1 MMGTRQQ
8 EQRQR
13 KDHDDV
19 GPIGAASHGEAPAM
33 DTERYR
39 PQSIREIAAMAPVQR
54 KADGGALAGGD
65 VQSVASA
72 GVAGAGHALPHLG
85 TIQNS
90 FGRHD
95 VGGVQAHTDGAA
107 AASSSALGAKAYATG
122 DHVAFRGAPDLH
134 TAAHE
139 AAHVVQ
145 QRAGVARKAID
156 ERSESGGRG
165 PAGSAGGEGARPL
178 SIDGGASDSFE
189 QHADRVADA
198 VVGGQSAEPLL
209 DQVAGQG
216 QSAPAATIQ
225 RKPESEQE
233 EDAPAHQTYEPTW
246 DEVVAAAQ
254 DDEAALAILDVAWID
269 GLSGD
274 LREQIDGSFTVGKE
288 HAAVAV
294 IKKKQAAAIEKK
306 FATDKKALEKETKER
321 LGPKAKK
328 SEIQADAE
336 YQEAMAEL
344 GTKHDQDVA
353 KVEADAQA
361 EVAGQRRKFKAG
373 STKVKPPTEVSWM
386 EGRLL
391 SRVNFMAWG
400 IALLG
405 SASAVKT
412 HFSGI
417 GEVPNAGGLRLAS
430 EPKARFVKAR
440 SWFEDKFPGNTFRS
454 TSVGQSLRGRHQ
466 GDHSRG
472 EQGHPLGISVDFDAY
487 DNPHQKDAVAK
498 FMLKQ
503 FGGTTKTVAGKTE
516 RTEGD
521 NRMELPADSWDQ
533 VRQMGKDMDAGHEPT
548 EKQLAFL
555 KQSDDAYDEM
565 FATSQRFQESM
576 KDQMPALRTAQS
588 IYISQVRP
596 GRQRLVEIDGE
607 LAKARAAAAKK
618 AKDDAAA
625 VDADPKVVALTAEQ
639 TQLKAAIEPLQV
651 QVNETLKAAFAPW
664 VKEMQG
670 YIEQQQAAHS
680 EADMALK
687 VDSKVAHEVGPK
699 IQKAKKPAQLKEI
712 LNNKKYK
719 PLFADFDAAL
729 IDSEFEVA
737 KEKMAK
743 RAEDVASARDAAGEV
758 WFREEL
764 IKRLSDP
771 ESVFGAGERKEND
784 GKVTYSASK
793 AVADPT
799 VMQYL
804 ERGFVRHD
812 ELNVPGDGIDDNTV
826 KKVFNGEFIQAML
839 LHGFFTG
846 AAWNSAVD
854 TMHFDFLD
862 GYDKIVGSPGGD
874 KKFGPTD

>member
-1 MMGTRQQ
+1 MIGTRQQ

-13 KDHDDV
+13 KDLHDDI
-19 GPIGAASHGEAPAM
+19 GPIGSASHGAAGM

-39 PQSIREIAAMAPVQR
+39 PQAIGEIASLAPVQR
-54 KADGGALAGGD
+54 KADGQAQGD
-65 VQSVASA
+65 VQSLAQT
-72 GVAGAGHALPHLG
+72 GVAGAGHALPHVD
-85 TIQNS
+85 TIQKS
-90 FGRHD
+90 FGRHN
-95 VGGVQAHTDGAA
+95 VSQVQAHTDGAA
-107 AASSSALGAKAYATG
+107 AASSSALGATAYATG

-156 ERSESGGRG
+156 
-165 PAGSAGGEGARPL
+165 
-178 SIDGGASDSFE
+178 GGAGDSFE

-198 VVGGQSAEPLL
+198 VVGGRSAEPLL

-216 QSAPAATIQ
+216 ASAPAATIQ
-225 RKPESEQE
+225 RKGDPDAE
-233 EDAPAHQTYEPTW
+233 EEAAAPAHETYEPTW
-246 DEVVAAAQ
+246 DEVVAAAK
-254 DDEAALAILDVAWID
+254 DDEAAMAMLDVAWID

-288 HAAVAV
+288 HAAIAV

-306 FATDKKALEKETKER
+306 FAADKKDLEKETKAR

-328 SEIQADAE
+328 ADIQGDAG
-336 YQEAMAEL
+336 YQTSMTDL
-344 GTKHDQDVA
+344 GTKHDQDIA
-353 KVEADAQA
+353 KVEADAAA
-361 EVAGQRRKFKAG
+361 EVAGQRKKFSAA
-373 STKVKPPTEVSWM
+373 STKIKPPGEVSWM

-405 SASAVKT
+405 SASAVKA
-412 HFSGI
+412 HFSSI
-417 GEVPNAGGLRLAS
+417 GDVPNAGGLKLAS
-430 EPKARFVKAR
+430 EAGARFVKAR
-440 SWFEDKFPGNTFRS
+440 TWFEDKFPGNTFRS

-466 GDHSRG
+466 GDHPRG

-487 DNPHQKDAVAK
+487 DNPHQKDAVAR

-503 FGGTTKTVAGKTE
+503 FGGTTKTVDGKTQ
-516 RTEGD
+516 RTEGHNKMD
-521 NRMELPADSWDQ
+521 LPADSWDQ
-533 VRQMGKDMDAGHEPT
+533 VRQMGKDTEAGHEPT

-565 FATSQRFQESM
+565 FATSQRFEQSM
-576 KDQMPALRTAQS
+576 KDQMPALRTAQT

-596 GRQRLVEIDGE
+596 GRQRLVAIDAE

-618 AKDDAAA
+618 SKDGAAG
-625 VDADPKVVALTAEQ
+625 VDADPKVVELTAEQ
-639 TQLKAAIEPLQV
+639 TQLKATVEPLQL
-651 QVNETLKAAFAPW
+651 QVNEILKTAFAPW

-670 YIEQQQAAHS
+670 YVDEQHAAHG

-687 VDSKVAHEVGPK
+687 VDAKVAHEVAPK
-699 IQKAKKPAQLKEI
+699 VQKAKKPAQLKEI
-712 LNNKKYK
+712 YNNKKYK
-719 PLFADFDAAL
+719 PIFADFDAAL
-729 IDSEFEVA
+729 IDSDFDVA

-771 ESVFGAGERKEND
+771 EQVFGAGERHEKD
-784 GKVTYSASK
+784 GQVTYTAGK
-793 AVADPT
+793 AVADPS

-812 ELNVPGDGIDDNTV
+812 DLNVPGDGIDDNTV
-826 KKVFNGEFIQAML
+826 KKVFNGEFIQSML
-839 LHGFFTG
+839 LHGFYTG

-862 GYDKIVGSPGGD
+862 GYDKIVGSPGKD